1 MLRLTFLVRRKEGM
15 SREEMQQYWLE
26 EHGPLVAGHS
36 RTLGMLRYVQVH
48 TTDDDHSRLAGRRGE
63 MEEPYDGAVE
73 VWWESKRA
81 MVEATRSDEGRKVD
95 EILRDDEQHF
105 MDLRRSVAWFNY
117 EYPQVNPT
125 PENIVATERSSLVKL
140 YFPLRHLDSL
150 TFEEAQWYWRT
161 HHGPVI
167 RRQAHGSGIL
177 RYQQVH
183 RDEPDLTASI
193 NHSRGSETEPYL
205 GHAEVWM
212 DRSAMGHPTP
222 ENRAASKRAYE
233 DEANFIDFSR
243 STMFLA
249 KEHVIIDR
257 R

>member
-1 MLRLTFLVRRKEGM
+1 MLRLTFLIRRKEGTT
-15 SREEMQQYWLE
+15 REEMQRYWLE

-48 TTDDDHSRLAGRRGE
+48 TTDDDHSRLPGRRGE
-63 MEEPYDGAVE
+63 MEEPYDGVVE
-73 VWWESKRA
+73 VWWESKEA
-81 MVEATRSDEGRKVD
+81 MVEATRSEQGRRVD
-95 EILRDDEQHF
+95 KILRDDEANF
-105 MDLRRSVAWFNY
+105 MDLQRSVAWFNY

-140 YFPLRHLDSL
+140 YFPLRHQDSL
-150 TFEEAQWYWRT
+150 TFDEAQWYWRT

-167 RRQAHGSGIL
+167 RRQAQGSGIL

-183 RDEPDLTASI
+183 RDEPELTASI
-193 NHSRGSETEPYL
+193 NSSRGSEIEPYM
-205 GHAEVWM
+205 GHAEVWF
-212 DRSAMGHPTP
+212 DRASMGNPTP
-222 ENRAASKRAYE
+222 ENKIASRRAYD
-233 DEANFIDFSR
+233 DESKFIDFAR
-243 STMFLA
+243 SSMFLT